1 MERRKQSGE
10 VKGKTTEETL
20 SGSPGH
26 GPTCTPASSGKLA
39 LAVTGVPG
47 AVRCQ
52 PWSDR
57 YASQV
62 GVLSMALAHGLSC
75 FWKDLFSNRNSHTNK
90 QQQNTRPHSPTKVVL
105 WFLLQTQD
113 RPCRNKHCRAWGT
126 EPDQEDCCSLN

>member
-20 SGSPGH
+20 SGIPVH
-26 GPTCTPASSGKLA
+26 GPTCTLASSGSWLW
-39 LAVTGVPG
+39 LFTGVPG
-47 AVRCQ
+47 AVHCQ
-52 PWSDR
+52 PWSDS

-75 FWKDLFSNRNSHTNK
+75 FWKDLFSNRSSHTQK
-90 QQQNTRPHSPTKVVL
+90 QQQNTRPHSPTKVL

-113 RPCRNKHCRAWGT
+113 RPYRNKHCRAWGV
-126 EPDQEDCCSLN
+126 EPDKEDCCSLN